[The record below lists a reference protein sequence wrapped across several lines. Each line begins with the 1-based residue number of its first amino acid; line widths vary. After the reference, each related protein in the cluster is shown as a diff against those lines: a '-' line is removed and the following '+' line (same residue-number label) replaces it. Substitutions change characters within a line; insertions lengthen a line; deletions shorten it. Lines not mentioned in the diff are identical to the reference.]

1 MVIEV
6 MGVSGSGKS
15 TLARALAVAWGWDFQ
30 EGDELHPP
38 SNIDKMRA
46 GLAFDDD
53 DHRPSTAGGRGRGAA

>member
-1 MVIEV
+1 MVIVV
-6 MGVSGSGKS
+6 MGVSSSGKS
-15 TLARALAVAWGWDFQ
+15 MLARALAVAWGWDFQ
-30 EGDELHPP
+30 EGDELHAP